1 MIAIIDYGMGNL
13 FSLASSLKSLWQDV
27 VVSGDPEVIR
37 SADRLFLPGVGAFED
52 ASRLLYDTGLA
63 GVIQEEAAKGKPLM
77 GICLGMQLL
86 FDRSFEFGEWKGLGL
101 VPGDVVPMEGVIDSS
116 LKIPQIG
123 WNALHFTEKGA
134 EHPVFRGI
142 DEGAYVYFVH
152 SYYASHCEANTLATT
167 EYSKEL
173 TAAVANGNVI
183 GCQFHPEKSGK
194 VGLRILKNFCEME
207 G

>member
-13 FSLASSLKSLWQDV
+13 FSLASSLKSLGQDV

-142 DEGAYVYFVH
+142 GEGAYVYFVH

>member
-13 FSLASSLKSLWQDV
+13 FSLASSLKSLGQDV

-52 ASRLLYDTGLA
+52 ASRLLYDTGMA

-134 EHPVFRGI
+134 EHPIFRGI

-173 TAAVANGNVI
+173 TAAVANDNVI

-194 VGLRILKNFCEME
+194 VGLQILKNFCEME

>member
-13 FSLASSLKSLWQDV
+13 FSLASSLKSLGQDV

-52 ASRLLYDTGLA
+52 ASRLLYDTGMA

-101 VPGDVVPMEGVIDSS
+101 VTGDVVPMEGVIDSS

-173 TAAVANGNVI
+173 TAAVANDNVI

-194 VGLRILKNFCEME
+194 VGLQILKNFCEME

>member
-13 FSLASSLKSLWQDV
+13 FSLASSLKSLGQDV

>member
-13 FSLASSLKSLWQDV
+13 FSLASSLKSLGQDV

-52 ASRLLYDTGLA
+52 ASRLLYDTGMA

>member
-13 FSLASSLKSLWQDV
+13 FSLASSLKSLGQDV
-27 VVSGDPEVIR
+27 VVSGDPEAIR

>member
-13 FSLASSLKSLWQDV
+13 FSLASSLKSLGQDV

-194 VGLRILKNFCEME
+194 VGLQILKNFCEME